1 MRILL
6 VEDHADTQNLMSRL
20 LRMYQHDVM
29 AAGNVREALKLAD
42 ANPFDLVI
50 SDLGL
55 PDGSGAKLMSELRI
69 KYGLKGIALSGT
81 GDDGELHEALQSGF
95 VAHLT
100 KPIDFD
106 KLRDTITRV
115 GT

>member
-6 VEDHADTQNLMSRL
+6 VEDHTDTQNLMSRL
-20 LRMYQHDVM
+20 LRLYQHDVK
-29 AAGNVREALKLAD
+29 AAGNVRDALQLAS

-55 PDGSGAKLMSELRI
+55 PDGSGAKLMNELRQ
-69 KYGLKGIALSGT
+69 KFGLRGIALTGT
-81 GDDGELHEALQSGF
+81 GDDNELDEALKSGF

-106 KLRDTITRV
+106 KLRDTIIRV
-115 GT
+115 GA

>member
-20 LRMYQHDVM
+20 LRMFQHDVK
-29 AAGNVREALKLAD
+29 AAGNVQEALKLAQT
-42 ANPFDLVI
+42 NPFDLVI

-55 PDGSGAKLMSELRI
+55 PDGSGAKLMNELRQ
-69 KYGLKGIALSGT
+69 KFGLRGIALTGT

-95 VAHLT
+95 VTHLI
-100 KPIDFD
+100 KPVDFD
-106 KLRDTITRV
+106 KLRDAITRA